1 MVCLKYFLKYSVKDP
16 EMFQNV
22 EMLKCLSDFQ
32 DMLIYT
38 LFVES

>member
-1 MVCLKYFLKYSVKDP
+1 MVCLKYFLKCSVKDA

-32 DMLIYT
+32 DLLIYT